1 MSAMM
6 QPDEVSPALREAA
19 IQAFNANAA
28 LAREDPNEFNAFVLR
43 DEETGEPLDNSRTHL
58 LMQTCVDES
67 DRTIILA
74 HIESGKTNALT
85 VGRTLYELGHN
96 PNMRGALV
104 SVTQPNANKF
114 LRSIKHYIEFSPEYQ
129 ATFPEVKKG
138 HIWQETQI
146 IVQRTVVSKDP
157 TLLTIGPGGGVIGAR
172 LDWVVCD
179 DLLDHKNTATKGL
192 RDDLFDWFHST
203 ILGRLTRNAKVVML
217 GTAWHAQDILHRL
230 SKRKVWFFRR
240 FPVWQKDAT
249 TKKMVSTWPER
260 WPIERIEAKR
270 EELGDFDFER
280 QLELRAH
287 DDEEARFKSAY
298 IVKCCK
304 LGNGLRLVSGRD
316 EIKTLPAIGSRAFE
330 REMDRNDLGRF
341 TRTTR
346 LFDDD
351 YEVPICHGVDLAGKR
366 TKNSAF
372 TVIFSIALHPNSRRQ
387 VLRIKSGQ
395 WDGPQIIDE
404 IALANERLGGIFM
417 VENNATQSWIMQFT
431 HERVVVPLI
440 PFTTGRNKA
449 NPQFGVESLAVE
461 MQNEGWIIPC
471 DQRGRGETIDDFV
484 LDDEIE
490 SWIDQLRDYDRNEH
504 TGDHVMASWFAR
516 ECARRVVRRQKQH
529 SGGARVIG

>member
-1 MSAMM
+1 MPMTAE
-6 QPDEVSPALREAA
+6 EVGKDLRDAA
-19 IQAFNANAA
+19 IAAFHANAA
-28 LAREDPNEFNAFVLR
+28 IARDDPNEFNAFVLR
-43 DEETGEPLDNSRTHL
+43 DEETGLPVENSRTHV
-58 LMQTCVDES
+58 LMQTCIDES

-74 HIESGKTNALT
+74 HIESGKTNAIT

-96 PNMRGALV
+96 QNMRGALV
-104 SVTQPNANKF
+104 SVSETNANKF
-114 LRSIKHYIEFSPEYQ
+114 LRSIKHYIEFSPEYH
-129 ATFPEVKKG
+129 ATFPAVKKG
-138 HIWQETQI
+138 TVWQETQI
-146 IVQRTVVSKDP
+146 IVQRTVVSKDA
-157 TLLTIGPGGGVIGAR
+157 TLMTIGPGGGVIGAR

-203 ILGRLTRNAKVVML
+203 IIGRLTRNAKVVML

-230 SKRKVWFFRR
+230 ARRKVWFFRR
-240 FPVWQKDAT
+240 FPVWQKDPA
-249 TKKMVSTWPER
+249 TKKMQPTWPER
-260 WPIERIEAKR
+260 WSVDRIMAKR

-280 QLELRAH
+280 QCELRAS

-316 EIKTLPAIGSRAFE
+316 EIRTLPAIGSRVFE
-330 REMDRNDLGRF
+330 REMERNDLGRF
-341 TRTTR
+341 TRPTR

-372 TVIFSIALHPNSRRQ
+372 TVLFSIAIHPNQRRQ

-404 IALANERLGGIFM
+404 IALTNERFGGVFM

-431 HERVVVPLI
+431 RERVVVPLL

-471 DQRGRGETIDDFV
+471 DQRGRGDTLDDFA
-484 LDDEIE
+484 LDDEVE
-490 SWIDQLRDYDRNEH
+490 NWITQLREYERSEH

-516 ECARRVVRRQKQH
+516 ECARRTVRRQHQGH
-529 SGGARVIG
+529 GGARVIG